1 MADKKKN
8 KSTVMKP
15 SAKKAKPAKP
25 NEEKSP
31 SSEYIV
37 GNETTSRG
45 FTLSLAG
52 DKSLQAYKNWI
63 NGIMSSIKPNSEDTM
78 TEEEWVESWKKFW
91 SKAESAPEPEPKKR
105 DDLSFEDRYPGITE
119 QLRRFEE
126 AELPSCPHCGSGNT
140 ASVQVG
146 VIGRTIYLAAS
157 TKKFKLVP
165 NMKDKLGKFFC
176 NACGKFFD

>member
-1 MADKKKN
+1 MAGKKKN
-8 KSTVMKP
+8 KSKVMKP
-15 SAKKAKPAKP
+15 SAKKAKPAKQRM
-25 NEEKSP
+25 EKSL
-31 SSEYIV
+31 SRGQTV
-37 GNETTSRG
+37 GSETTSRG
-45 FTLSLAG
+45 FTLSLGG

-91 SKAESAPEPEPKKR
+91 SKADSVPKSEPKKTN
-105 DDLSFEDRYPGITE
+105 DSSLEDRYPGITE

-126 AELPSCPHCGSGNT
+126 AELPSCPHCGSDNS